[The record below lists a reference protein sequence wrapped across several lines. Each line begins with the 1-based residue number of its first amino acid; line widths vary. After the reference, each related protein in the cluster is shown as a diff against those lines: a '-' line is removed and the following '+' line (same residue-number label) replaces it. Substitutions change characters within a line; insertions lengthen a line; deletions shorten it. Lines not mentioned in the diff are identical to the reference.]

1 MRVCKVKLEEIDMKK
16 IYLKPTMKVVRI
28 QYQGIICISDIRKV
42 DGNAGLNYG
51 GGGTGPAHA
60 RGIDDWEWLD

>member
-1 MRVCKVKLEEIDMKK
+1 
-16 IYLKPTMKVVRI
+16 MKVVRL